1 MTEPTR
7 LFLLRHGEV
16 EPRYHRK
23 FGGKIDMDL
32 SDLGREQAQLLS
44 DYLKR
49 THFDA
54 VYASPMKRVQQTLA
68 PHLPHLK
75 AVPTTFEDLREV
87 DFGCWTGLGWE
98 EVLEQHKVSAYDWLH
113 QLEDAAIKDA
123 ECGKTFRARVE
134 PVLKKILDHHPGE
147 TVAIYCHGGVIRMM
161 LSILLDISLRKTS
174 LFEVDYASL
183 TQIDY
188 HPRKTEVQL
197 LNFTPWRDL
206 P

>member
-1 MTEPTR
+1 
-7 LFLLRHGEV
+7 
-16 EPRYHRK
+16 
-23 FGGKIDMDL
+23 MDL
-32 SDLGREQAQLLS
+32 SDLGHRQAKLLS

-54 VYASPMKRVQQTLA
+54 VYTSPMKRVQQTLA

-75 AVPTTFEDLREV
+75 NHPVTMQDLREV
-87 DFGCWTGLGWE
+87 DFGCWTGLSWE
-98 EVLEQHKVSAYDWLH
+98 EVLDQHKVSAYDWLH

-134 PVLKKILDHHPGE
+134 PCLKQILHDHNGQ
-147 TVAIYCHGGVIRMM
+147 TVAIFCHGGVIRMI
-161 LSILLDISLRKTS
+161 LSILLDLPLRKMS

-188 HPRKTEVQL
+188 HPRKTELQL

>member
-16 EPRYHRK
+16 DPRYHRK

-32 SDLGREQAQLLS
+32 SELGHQQARLLS
-44 DYLKR
+44 QYLNK
-49 THFDA
+49 THFDS

-68 PHLPHLK
+68 PHVPHLK
-75 AVPTTFEDLREV
+75 KAPVIIHNLREV
-87 DFGCWTGLGWE
+87 DFGCWTGLGWD

-113 QLEDAAIKDA
+113 HLEDAAIKDA
-123 ECGKTFRARVE
+123 ECGKTFRARIE
-134 PVLKKILDHHPGE
+134 PCLKQVLDDNAE
-147 TVAIYCHGGVIRMM
+147 RTVAIYCHGGVIRMI
-161 LSILLDISLRKTS
+161 LSILLDLPLRKTS
-174 LFEVDYASL
+174 LFEIDYASL
-183 TQIDY
+183 TQVDY
-188 HPRKTEVQL
+188 HPQKTEVQL